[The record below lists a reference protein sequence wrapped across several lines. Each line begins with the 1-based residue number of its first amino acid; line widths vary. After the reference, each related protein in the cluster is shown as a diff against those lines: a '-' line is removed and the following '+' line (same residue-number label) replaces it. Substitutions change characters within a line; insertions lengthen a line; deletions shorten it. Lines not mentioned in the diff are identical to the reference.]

1 VQIRATLRS
10 NERDS
15 MTRAKPAGPAA
26 LVLTASVA
34 RRYYVDR
41 VSKSDIAAE
50 LGLSRF
56 KVARLLDNAH
66 ASGLV
71 RIELDYRGEID
82 LDRSVRLR
90 DAFSL
95 HHSVVIDSPED
106 DDTLLRAN
114 LGRAAAGLLGEI
126 TEDGDVLG
134 LAWARSL
141 MAMLASLTWLAPC
154 PVVQLTGALSRPDVD
169 ASSIELVREVAR
181 ISNGE
186 AFYFYAPMI
195 LPDAATA
202 NAMRKQPEV
211 KQAVG
216 MFPRVTKAV
225 IAVGAWE
232 KGLSTVADAIS
243 EREWREMH
251 DLGVRAEMGGIQI
264 DAHGVPV
271 KTSITERM
279 IAIDARQLRAVP
291 EVMAIAYGTAK
302 APAVRAAIR
311 GGFVTSLVTH
321 AAMADELLGSA

>member
-1 VQIRATLRS
+1 MS
-10 NERDS
+10 GPN
-15 MTRAKPAGPAA
+15 MPASKLTGPAA

-56 KVARLLDNAH
+56 KVARLLDHAH

-90 DAFSL
+90 DAFGL
-95 HHSVVIDSPED
+95 RHCVVIDSPDD
-106 DDTLLRAN
+106 DDTLLRTN
-114 LGRAAAGLLGEI
+114 LGRAAAGLLDEI
-126 TEDGDVLG
+126 TEADDVLG

-141 MAMLASLTWLAPC
+141 MAMQASLTRLAPC
-154 PVVQLTGALSRPDVD
+154 PVVQMTGALSRPDVD

-181 ISNGE
+181 VSKGP
-186 AFYFYAPMI
+186 AFYFYSPMI

-202 NAMRKQPEV
+202 SAMRRQPEV
-211 KQAVG
+211 SQAIG
-216 MFPRVTKAV
+216 MFPEITKAV

-243 EREWREMH
+243 EPEWREMRE
-251 DLGVRAEMGGIQI
+251 LGVRAEMGGIQI
-264 DAHGVPV
+264 DEQGAPV
-271 KTSITERM
+271 TTSITPRM
-279 IAIDARQLRAVP
+279 IAIDAPQLLAVP
-291 EVMAIAYGTAK
+291 EVIAIAYGTAK
-302 APAVRAAIR
+302 APALHAAIR

-321 AAMADELLGSA
+321 ATMADEVLARR